1 MLLFYCFDH
10 LFSEKQPPQNGKHGQ
25 KENEHLY
32 KKVKMEQDTSE
43 TVQKHRQKQQKHQTN
58 WYRESRGSK
67 KCERTFSCS
76 PGLMRQPKRL
86 QEMSLAKNNSKHVKI
101 IKHHWDICP
110 DVDMWLERISK
121 PCLRDW
127 KVFYFWLICFMFFF
141 LFCFWYFSLFFPI
154 GFWEIQSDESYQ
166 PPPSTK
172 WKSYFPGQKSVPTCW
187 GQTWAKCE
195 DPTQV

>member
-1 MLLFYCFDH
+1 
-10 LFSEKQPPQNGKHGQ
+10 
-25 KENEHLY
+25 
-32 KKVKMEQDTSE
+32 MEQKTSK
-43 TVQKHRQKQQKHQTN
+43 TIQKHRQKQQKHQTN
-58 WYRESRGSK
+58 RYRESRGSK
-67 KCERTFSCS
+67 KWERRLHV

-86 QEMSLAKNNSKHVKI
+86 QEMSLAKNNSKHFGI
-101 IKHHWDICP
+101 IKNHWDICP
-110 DVDMWLERISK
+110 DVDMWLKRISK
-121 PCLRDW
+121 PCLRAW
-127 KVFYFWLICFMFFF
+127 NVIERYFIFGWFVLCFFF